1 MSFDMTLKN
10 LSAVANTLKA
20 ETEELN
26 RVIADLNT
34 RIAQTGIGVSVWLDH
49 ETILLD
55 SKQAEEKTDDGEP
68 LHVTTGWALGYCKT
82 DDVWTIAVRKTE
94 RLHCLAEDNGSDEFS
109 WENPIPLLK
118 APRNVRIEAAPY
130 LEMVLVTLGQRAA
143 QFVQNIAQAKK
154 ALGGGL

>member
-34 RIAQTGIGVSVWLDH
+34 RIAQTDIGVSVWLDY

-55 SKQAEEKTDDGEP
+55 SKQAE
-68 LHVTTGWALGYCKT
+68 
-82 DDVWTIAVRKTE
+82 
-94 RLHCLAEDNGSDEFS
+94 NGH
-109 WENPIPLLK
+109 
-118 APRNVRIEAAPY
+118 
-130 LEMVLVTLGQRAA
+130 LGQVEERGQWTEQVISA
-143 QFVQNIAQAKK
+143 V
-154 ALGGGL
+154 